1 MEIID
6 TFSNKKI
13 KINLSPKI
21 YVCGPTVYDYVHIGN
36 VRPLII
42 FDILNRVMSL
52 DGKVTYVHNLTDI
65 DDKII
70 IQAKKEKKKDL
81 DLSSFYA
88 SDYLNLINDL
98 NIKKPTYLPKVSKNI
113 NEIIKVI
120 DELVKKSFAYKK
132 DDGIYFSI
140 KKWDKYFKINNFSI
154 DKLKS
159 SNLSKEK
166 NSLDFSLWKITKDDG
181 IKFKSK
187 WGNGRPGWHT
197 ECVALIMKYFN
208 GHTIDI
214 HGGGVDLKFPHH
226 INEWAQFSALTG
238 RDITKVWMHIGHVN
252 FYDQKMSKSLG
263 NIIYVRNFLKKY
275 SNNVLK
281 FLLIS
286 NFYTKPMNVNE
297 NSIKNAQMQVDK
309 IKNLLFKLIWKYNLK
324 IENFFIK
331 KDEEFLKILND
342 NLNIPNGISL
352 LNLYIKK
359 LNKNYDKELVEKF
372 LFILNIFGISYNVN
386 FKLLNELKNKKAE
399 INELKIKEI
408 IKI

>member
-13 KINLSPKI
+13 KINLSPNI
-21 YVCGPTVYDYVHIGN
+21 YLCGPTVYDYVHIGN

-52 DGKVTYVHNLTDI
+52 NGNVTYVHNLTDI

-70 IQAKKEKKKDL
+70 AQAQKENKNEL
-81 DLSSFYA
+81 DLSFFYA
-88 SDYLNLINDL
+88 KDYLNLIDKL
-98 NIKKPTYLPKVSKNI
+98 NIKKPTYLPKVSENM

-120 DELVKKSFAYKK
+120 DELIKKSFAYEKE
-132 DDGIYFSI
+132 DGIYFSI
-140 KKWDKYFKINNFSI
+140 KKWDKYFKINNFSV
-154 DKLKS
+154 DKLKIS
-159 SNLSKEK
+159 DLSREK
-166 NSLDFSLWKITKDDG
+166 NSFDFSLWKITKDNG

-187 WGNGRPGWHT
+187 WGDGRPGWHT
-197 ECVALIMKYFN
+197 ECAALIMKYFK
-208 GHTIDI
+208 GKTIDL

-238 RDITKVWMHIGHVN
+238 SDITRAWMHIGHVN
-252 FYDQKMSKSLG
+252 FDNKKMSKSLG
-263 NIIYVRNFLKKY
+263 NTIYVRNFLKKY
-275 SNNVLK
+275 SSNVLK

-286 NFYTKPMNVNE
+286 SFYTKPVNVNE

-309 IKNLLFKLIWKYNLK
+309 IRNLLFKLVYLYDLK
-324 IENFFIK
+324 ENNFLIK
-331 KDEEFLKILND
+331 KDEEFLKIINN
-342 NLNIPNGISL
+342 NLNIPNSISL

-359 LNKNYDKELVEKF
+359 INKNYDKEIIKKF
-372 LFILNIFGISYNVN
+372 LFILNIFGISYNID
-386 FKLLNELKNKKAE
+386 FKLLNELKNKKME
-399 INELKIKEI
+399 TDDLKIREV